1 MSISFI
7 SPSPQS
13 SVDELIKTSLLLWK
27 CNYTSVFVL
36 SVTVQTAWSSAR
48 ISRVIIVYTC
58 FASESWVSSHSTS
71 YHSNHYIYTVSSS
84 LFSLF
89 YVHWSIAASVVMYS
103 GLTTTILT
111 FTHPWAT
118 MDVDGQTNKQTKTI
132 KLLLI
137 FLIFI
142 YCYGGSRW
150 MCIQHSQCREW
161 WVYTLHLVLLQSVL
175 GQLRTAGF
183 LARPKLKDKDAQSI
197 KGDAEENCQL

>member
-1 MSISFI
+1 MTALQSASNYYEHFLHLSITTVI
-7 SPSPQS
+7 CRWTHQNQPAVVKVQ
-13 SVDELIKTSLLLWK
+13 LHLR
-27 CNYTSVFVL
+27 VFVL

-89 YVHWSIAASVVMYS
+89 YVHWSIAASIVMYS

-118 MDVDGQTNKQTKTI
+118 MDVDGQTNKQ
-132 KLLLI
+132 KLLNFYFFFSYSYI
-137 FLIFI
+137 VMVDPGGCASSIASVENDECTR
-142 YCYGGSRW
+142 YTWCYFRVS
-150 MCIQHSQCREW
+150 
-161 WVYTLHLVLLQSVL
+161 
-175 GQLRTAGF
+175 
-183 LARPKLKDKDAQSI
+183 
-197 KGDAEENCQL
+197 